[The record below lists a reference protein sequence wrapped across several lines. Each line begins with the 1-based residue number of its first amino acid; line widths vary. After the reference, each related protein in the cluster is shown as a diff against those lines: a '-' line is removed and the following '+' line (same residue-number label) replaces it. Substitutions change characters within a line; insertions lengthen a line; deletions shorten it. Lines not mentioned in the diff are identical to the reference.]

1 VVIRFPGALIFSDDF
16 HVTSR
21 GVKSRFAAGAA
32 DRRFHGEKS
41 VDARDR
47 GQIAAGSCVMALHGV
62 ARQIAFI
69 EFLRNSRRP
78 IEFPLRRNGGDRP
91 SIAMG
96 TRDSHDVRKRDASV
110 SRERP

>member
-1 VVIRFPGALIFSDDF
+1 
-16 HVTSR
+16 
-21 GVKSRFAAGAA
+21 
-32 DRRFHGEKS
+32 
-41 VDARDR
+41 
-47 GQIAAGSCVMALHGV
+47 MALHGV

-78 IEFPLRRNGGDRP
+78 IEFPLRWNSGDRP

-110 SRERP
+110 SRARTSVNGSGRVVARERANEH